1 MLFQTLLSL
10 PKREEEE
17 EGEEEEEEEE
27 DLLEGLLK
35 SLRGSI

>member
-17 EGEEEEEEEE
+17 EGEEEEEEE